1 MYTNMRNVEWFRKEC
16 EKLIENEVEHFQIQL
31 YKGSRCYTVGTAY
44 DSMVEAAN
52 TMTTWAEAI
61 DADKGH
67 VINDLTGE
75 IVIYF

>member
-1 MYTNMRNVEWFRKEC
+1 MTYKEFNEMYGRTFNRCPKVKE
-16 EKLIENEVEHFQIQL
+16 IEHFQIQL
-31 YKGSRCYTVGTAY
+31 YKGGRCYTLGMAY
-44 DSMVEAAN
+44 ESMVEAAN
-52 TMTTWAEAI
+52 TMMTWAEAI